1 MKLWWKVVI
10 ALCLLV
16 QVSSFALDDSP
27 FSEQQLSLAT
37 GQATTICTSMLS
49 NMDVV
54 LAKSYVFD
62 STIVKGALG
71 EAVAGRNYLS
81 AYLAKTGNWVSISP
95 RVGPNGIDHVFVKAD
110 PKTGMPKG
118 LIVGESKYNTSQL
131 GQTRDGI
138 QLGRKWINKRLKGLG
153 NRYLQMSD
161 VRQCAPLLASTPK
174 YNLAVK
180 LRNGKTVL
188 FWKTRS
194 TDSWKVDCN
203 PSELAEAQRIAK
215 IYGSYLKAA
224 GDGKIA
230 YRSRLFQIKP
240 KGDNLTI
247 IIKDASNLDKVRKVS
262 LLKNTGIIKL
272 EGVLKEKI
280 PEDMM
285 PAIESSFRKK
295 LPGLSEGDIR
305 KVAKKIV
312 DEESARSLKEAQGKI
327 YVVKNI
333 VINSLFALTASVV
346 LDIGQQLLLT
356 RKIKWKKTAVVGVVA
371 GASTAAAQGI
381 NIVLMESQWMA
392 RLAGKL
398 NCSSVLLSS
407 VISSVGGGILFSGLS
422 SLGMY
427 CWGYVDKKEAI
438 RGAMIGAGSSIAGG
452 AAVLTTMALVSAF
465 GTAST
470 GTAIATLSGAAAT
483 NATLAALGG
492 GAISAGGGGMAVGA
506 MVLSGI
512 GVAAAIV
519 AVPAIVFSYK
529 AYDAK
534 QETNR
539 ITAVCDK
546 IDNQKFWKSSW
557 ENQRAALLI
566 PASVYGR

>member
-1 MKLWWKVVI
+1 MYV
-10 ALCLLV
+10 
-16 QVSSFALDDSP
+16 
-27 FSEQQLSLAT
+27 
-37 GQATTICTSMLS
+37 
-49 NMDVV
+49 
-54 LAKSYVFD
+54 KS
-62 STIVKGALG
+62 
-71 EAVAGRNYLS
+71 
-81 AYLAKTGNWVSISP
+81 
-95 RVGPNGIDHVFVKAD
+95 D

-138 QLGRKWINKRLKGLG
+138 QLGRKWINKRLKDLG
-153 NRYLQMSD
+153 NRYLKMSD
-161 VRQCAPLLASTPK
+161 VRQCAPLLASTPN

-203 PSELAEAQRIAK
+203 PSELAEAQRMAK

-240 KGDNLTI
+240 KGDDLTI

-262 LLKNTGIIKL
+262 LLKKTGIIKL
-272 EGVLKEKI
+272 DGVLKEKI
-280 PEDMM
+280 PEDMR
-285 PAIESSFRKK
+285 PVIESSLRKK
-295 LPGLSEGDIR
+295 LPGLSEEDIR

-312 DEESARSLKEAQGKI
+312 DEESARSFKEAQGKW
-327 YVVKNI
+327 YVVKNVAKNI
-333 VINSLFALTASVV
+333 FINSSIALAASVI
-346 LDIGQQLLLT
+346 LDIGQQVLST
-356 RKIKWKKTAVVGVVA
+356 KKWNWKKTAVVGGATVLSTVA
-371 GASTAAAQGI
+371 AHGI
-381 NIVLMESQWMA
+381 NIVLMKSQWMA

-546 IDNQKFWKSSW
+546 IDNQTFWKSSW